1 MRIKIKVRITIKI
14 RNRIMSRSRT
24 QVMFWIRIMI
34 RAGNYFAGGEKESED
49 GCEHARVR
57 KRIRKRKRRAMGR

>member
-14 RNRIMSRSRT
+14 RNRIRSRSRT

-34 RAGNYFAGGEKESED
+34 RAGNYFAGWEKESED
-49 GCEHARVR
+49 GCEHV
-57 KRIRKRKRRAMGR
+57 IG